1 MKAKF
6 INEKRGTEIYNK
18 VVSKIVKTNNI
29 AEAYAMAPEL
39 EKLIGEEYT
48 SAIRGA
54 IEFYYDEFVQESWN
68 GRPLE
73 DYMQNFL

>member
-6 INEKRGTEIYNK
+6 VNEKRGTEIYNK
-18 VVSKIVKTNNI
+18 VVSKIIKTKNI
-29 AEAYAMAPEL
+29 NEAYKMIPSLVEY
-39 EKLIGEEYT
+39 IGDEYE

-68 GRPLE
+68 GRPIE